1 MAKKRRKRAAKKPV
15 KKKAKKQPKG
25 NISQLIILAIGIIAV
40 ILLIYFAGDK
50 EAPQPEP
57 VGPELAIEQRDSYT
71 IYEILEDID
80 SLDKEQVT
88 EWKKERLGKYMVP
101 DPVIDR
107 YIEDLTTLKEWAK
120 DSEDEKVALMI
131 DTRVAM
137 LESQKAFQK
146 ALDFGARGV
155 VNEQSTCNNIET
167 IQEATHYYNISLQKG
182 HEFSNRLDKIL
193 RLADVVQ
200 EDVLEMIG
208 VNTKKPRFYLSPFG
222 DIYKVIAA
230 NAIAI
235 ETCANTES
243 NDLYISAILDT
254 T

>member
-15 KKKAKKQPKG
+15 KKKTKPKTD
-25 NISQLIILAIGIIAV
+25 ISQLIILAIGIIA
-40 ILLIYFAGDK
+40 ILVLIYFAGEK
-50 EAPQPEP
+50 EAPTPEP
-57 VGPELAIEQRDSYT
+57 ITPKLAIEQRDSYT
-71 IYEILEDID
+71 IYEILEDLD
-80 SLDKEQVT
+80 SLDKEHVT
-88 EWKKERLGKYMVP
+88 EWRKERLGKYMVP

-107 YIEDLTTLKEWAK
+107 YIEDLTVLKEWAK
-120 DSEDEKVALMI
+120 DSEDEKVAVMI
-131 DTRVAM
+131 DTRIAM

-146 ALDFGARGV
+146 AIDFGARGV

-167 IQEATHYYNISLQKG
+167 IQEATNYYNTSLQRG
-182 HEFSNRLDKIL
+182 HDFNNGIDKIL

-200 EDVLEMIG
+200 EDVLQIIG

-235 ETCANTES
+235 EACANAES
-243 NDLYISAILDT
+243 NDLYISAILDLP
-254 T
+254 